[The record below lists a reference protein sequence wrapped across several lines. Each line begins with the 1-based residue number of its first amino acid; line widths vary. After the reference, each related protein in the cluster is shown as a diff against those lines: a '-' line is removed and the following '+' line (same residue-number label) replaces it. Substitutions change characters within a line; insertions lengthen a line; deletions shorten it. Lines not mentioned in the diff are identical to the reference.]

1 VDKDHFEI
9 STVNKETGEA
19 KEFIDKYEYNGVP
32 TSISFNNKYLL
43 SILDAIDTEQVLIKL
58 GDSRD
63 PIMVFNEPPLKNQ
76 KITFLLMPLRT

>member
-1 VDKDHFEI
+1 MQSIRRLPLLAPEDSGRVKFDVDKDHFEI

-43 SILDAIDTEQVLIKL
+43 SILDAIDTEQVLI
-58 GDSRD
+58 
-63 PIMVFNEPPLKNQ
+63 N
-76 KITFLLMPLRT
+76 